1 MRACAVQNRKSL
13 NHFIIYPLECFKGGK
28 SRFLRHMS
36 HHILFVSQLVLMF
49 APNLPLVE
57 T

>member
-13 NHFIIYPLECFKGGK
+13 NHFIIYPLECCKGGK